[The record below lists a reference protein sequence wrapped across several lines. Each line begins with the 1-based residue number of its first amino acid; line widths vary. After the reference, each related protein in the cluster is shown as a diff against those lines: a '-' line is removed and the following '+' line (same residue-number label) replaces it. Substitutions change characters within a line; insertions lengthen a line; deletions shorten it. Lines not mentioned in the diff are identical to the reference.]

1 MSHRAIWYMIEPLI
15 YYTLRFWSVHLES
28 GDHPCYIGP
37 LERRHMDVHQWYVV
51 AYSYMDVYL
60 VHRYAWFALRDWNLC
75 WYRYRY
81 WVIMESGALGMYIHS
96 RLMQKNSYKMIVN
109 AYYIY
114 IRVLYDIWLFYPR
127 SLSLSYQTDLVY
139 LNIFNYLFVEWLY
152 YLLTVHLTIHDL
164 IFSSIFYL
172 FLLLII
178 DHESKHSLSTHR
190 YYFFEVRVDTY
201 WVYGVGFTRTILL
214 HHVWRLRHRY
224 QWGPGVCPVALSTDS
239 R

>member
-1 MSHRAIWYMIEPLI
+1 MHILFIYIFWYLPHLCEKLI
-15 YYTLRFWSVHLES
+15 FVIS
-28 GDHPCYIGP
+28 GRICV
-37 LERRHMDVHQWYVV
+37 LER
-51 AYSYMDVYL
+51 
-60 VHRYAWFALRDWNLC
+60 
-75 WYRYRY
+75 
-81 WVIMESGALGMYIHS
+81 
-96 RLMQKNSYKMIVN
+96 
-109 AYYIY
+109 
-114 IRVLYDIWLFYPR
+114 IWL
-127 SLSLSYQTDLVY
+127 SL
-139 LNIFNYLFVEWLY
+139 FGAELY
-152 YLLTVHLTIHDL
+152 YSLTVHLTIHDL